1 MRAHFFRPPPGRI
14 VRPVGWLRC
23 TVSVVLLLAAGF
35 GLTATAA
42 PAAKIVGEA
51 VEQAAKRSGKTL
63 APAARKA
70 ANQTAKKL
78 ATQYGDDVL
87 KVVADGGLETLN
99 QGLKHGDDFWHLAR
113 LRPAAARVLALHA
126 DDLVPLAKRLGPTVL
141 DLEVK
146 APGISRR
153 LVATFGDDAIKQ
165 LAHAPAAD
173 LPRLVGY
180 AQKADNPATAKML
193 LDYYGKASSGT
204 AFLDH
209 LSWKHIMSSGLS
221 AAAII
226 AAFQVSTGVR
236 EGLETTAENSPETFA
251 QTVDSLT
258 APVRVGLYAL
268 VVVLLLPLA
277 GWSWRR
283 FRRSQRAADDHA
295 KASASNSHEPDQA
308 C

>member
-1 MRAHFFRPPPGRI
+1 M
-14 VRPVGWLRC
+14 
-23 TVSVVLLLAAGF
+23 TAGF
-35 GLTATAA
+35 DLTATAA
-42 PAAKIVGEA
+42 PAAKIIGEA

-78 ATQYGDDVL
+78 ATQYGDDIL

-113 LRPAAARVLALHA
+113 LRPAAARTLALHA

-165 LAHAPAAD
+165 LTHAPAAD

-193 LDYYGKASSGT
+193 LDYYGKAPSGT

-221 AAAII
+221 A
-226 AAFQVSTGVR
+226 
-236 EGLETTAENSPETFA
+236 
-251 QTVDSLT
+251 
-258 APVRVGLYAL
+258 
-268 VVVLLLPLA
+268 
-277 GWSWRR
+277 
-283 FRRSQRAADDHA
+283 
-295 KASASNSHEPDQA
+295 
-308 C
+308 

>member
-1 MRAHFFRPPPGRI
+1 MRARFLRPALGI
-14 VRPVGWLRC
+14 ACPVGWLRC
-23 TVSVVLLLAAGF
+23 VVSAVLLLTAGF
-35 GLTATAA
+35 SLTVTAA
-42 PAAKIVGEA
+42 PAAKIIGEA

-87 KVVADGGLETLN
+87 KIVADGGLETLN

-113 LRPAAARVLALHA
+113 LRPAAARALALHA

-146 APGISRR
+146 TPGISRR
-153 LVATFGDDAIKQ
+153 LVATFGDDAIQ
-165 LAHAPAAD
+165 RLAHAPATD

-226 AAFQVSTGVR
+226 TAFQVSTGVR

-251 QTVDSLT
+251 RTVDSLT
-258 APVRVGLYAL
+258 APVRLGLYAL
-268 VVVLLLPLA
+268 VAVLLLPLA

-283 FRRSQRAADDHA
+283 FRRGQRADDEDA
-295 KASASNSHEPDQA
+295 KANASNGHESDQA